1 MKIETKGQRTKKR
14 FREMGQTEER
24 SILDLFPYK
33 RCSEEGVLVT
43 EEDHLQRYFRIA
55 STDVE
60 GLNEQEQVERMNQLT
75 TVMRTY
81 VPGIKLTTLT
91 TQTDL
96 SDQIAEKR
104 RLLQRNRL
112 NQTQFKAEKVKILR
126 KYERILVEEIEELK
140 RSEKEKPDL
149 TFFFVIEAQ
158 TAKELL
164 IRSRQLL
171 RVSGVLEL
179 KPQNK
184 KHLLTIL
191 NRMSNMNEE

>member
-1 MKIETKGQRTKKR
+1 MKVQTKGHSNRKR
-14 FREMGQTEER
+14 FRQIGQKEER

-43 EEDHLQRYFRIA
+43 EEDHLQRFFRIA

-75 TVMRTY
+75 MVMRTY

-96 SDQIAEKR
+96 SAQIAEKR
-104 RLLQRNRL
+104 RLLQKNRL
-112 NQTQFKAEKVKILR
+112 AQTQSSGATLTIFR

-149 TFFFVIEAQ
+149 TFFFVIEAK
-158 TAKELL
+158 TPKELL

-184 KHLLTIL
+184 TNLITIL
-191 NRMSNMNEE
+191 YRMSNMNEE